1 MAEQPPQTFENHVR
15 RDPAFHFF
23 LAPLAIVLFG
33 AAIAHAVRHP
43 SSETIWMALMGLT
56 VLCAVFLTRIYSLK
70 VQNRV
75 IRMEERLR
83 LKELLPAPLVPR
95 IGELTGGQLIALRF
109 ASDAEIP
116 ALVSRALDQKMAP
129 PDIKRAITNWRPDYH
144 RV

>member
-1 MAEQPPQTFENHVR
+1 MAEQRPQAFENHVR

-23 LAPLAIVLFG
+23 LMPLAFVLFVW
-33 AAIAHAVRHP
+33 AATHAVQHP
-43 SSETIWMALMGLT
+43 RDETIWMALMSI
-56 VLCAVFLTRIYSLK
+56 VIMCAVFLIRIYSLK

-75 IRMEERLR
+75 IRLEERLR
-83 LKELLPAPLVPR
+83 LKELLPAPLASR

-116 ALVSRALDQKMAP
+116 GLVSEALGKKMAP
-129 PDIKRAITNWRPDYH
+129 PDIKKAITTWRPDYH